1 MNREKTPDSES
12 KKMERTEND
21 KYSMSLWEQISTYLG
36 IVVGVLF
43 SSAAMQM
50 KSGTPLNLNISFTS
64 ILLSLVIAF
73 VILPVAYEK
82 LNVNP
87 ASPIMIR
94 IGFAVQHG
102 VFWQVLFGSIGKL
115 VG

>member
-1 MNREKTPDSES
+1 MSFLSYFDLNKRSVLVKGSPDAGLSEVMNMNREKTPDSES

-50 KSGTPLNLNISFTS
+50 KSGISAQPKYFFHKYFIVSCYCLCHFTGC
-64 ILLSLVIAF
+64 V
-73 VILPVAYEK
+73 
-82 LNVNP
+82 
-87 ASPIMIR
+87 
-94 IGFAVQHG
+94 
-102 VFWQVLFGSIGKL
+102 
-115 VG
+115 